1 MVRFPPLSAG
11 TMAHVQMA
19 ESPLAIRRKSN
30 GTAPGDRGRDR
41 KKLPLLPPKHGN
53 MGCGHQPI
61 DACSCTKKLTT
72 ATAPVQLVLADV
84 ESLPFEDNS
93 FDTVIATFVFC
104 NVPNP
109 IQGFREIRRVLKPNG
124 IAYFLEH
131 MIPMTPRKARFFDR
145 LDPWVYK
152 AIGDHINRRTDQ
164 NVELA
169 GMSIQKIIP
178 LTSDG
183 VVRLIIARPNKGG
196 IS

>member
-1 MVRFPPLSAG
+1 MSKWRKALWRFVGRPTGRLLEIGVGTGKNFPFYPPNTEIWAVDINPS
-11 TMAHVQMA
+11 M
-19 ESPLAIRRKSN
+19 LAR
-30 GTAPGDRGRDR
+30 AR
-41 KKLPLLPPKHGN
+41 KKLSN
-53 MGCGHQPI
+53 
-61 DACSCTKKLTT
+61 ATT
-72 ATAPVQLVLADV
+72 PVQLVLADV
-84 ESLPFEDNS
+84 EALPFADKS

-109 IQGFREIRRVLKPNG
+109 IQGFREIRRVLKPEG
-124 IAYFLEH
+124 TAYFLEH

-169 GMSIQKIIP
+169 GMSIHRVIP

-183 VVRLIIARPNKGG
+183 VVRLIIAKPNKGG
-196 IS
+196 TS